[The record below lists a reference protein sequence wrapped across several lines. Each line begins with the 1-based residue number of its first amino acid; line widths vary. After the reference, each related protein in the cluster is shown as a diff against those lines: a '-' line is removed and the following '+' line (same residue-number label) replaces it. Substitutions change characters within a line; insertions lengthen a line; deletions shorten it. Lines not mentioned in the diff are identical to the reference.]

1 MEVTELMGP
10 WKLLTKEI
18 NPLKVVKYIFQTWDM
33 EFLKASIKKKSRLRM
48 KSTISYKLKGLEV

>member
-33 EFLKASIKKKSRLRM
+33 EFLKASIKKNNQDSEW
-48 KSTISYKLKGLEV
+48 SPP